1 MKFVS
6 FESYKI
12 SKLSLGTVQFG
23 LNYGIA
29 NISGQPT
36 QDEVNKI
43 VNYVIDNGITCF
55 DTAQAYGDSEIVLGQ
70 TIETKENIFLI
81 SKLKSEKSQ
90 NKSIENG
97 L

>member
-23 LNYGIA
+23 FNYGIA

-43 VNYVIDNGITCF
+43 VNYVIDNGITSF
-55 DTAQAYGDSEIVLGQ
+55 ETAQADSD
-70 TIETKENIFLI
+70 
-81 SKLKSEKSQ
+81 S
-90 NKSIENG
+90 
-97 L
+97 